1 MRVRG
6 IASGD
11 RAAWS
16 EAMASVMPDRD
27 RGSDTLARF
36 RYQAEVTLP
45 YCVSALLREN
55 DIVAVVPEH
64 LEDIAL
70 KTTTGWRF
78 LQVKSRNP
86 ERGLWTA
93 ADLFAKKGGALRSLY
108 HTYLLTEGEDY
119 SLELV
124 LEGAV
129 KTDNPIGAL
138 RPDQDRS
145 RLVPMAMEKLETTQ
159 ASAEDFLQ
167 RVTLDEHAPHRTVIH
182 ATNGRLLHQH
192 APSLTQPELEALH
205 ESLLEEIEKAM
216 RCERL
221 GERWPR
227 SVAHPEKRSGAFEE
241 RLRAKTLDARRLS
254 GIAEALTSGGRPL
267 LTRFVETGSG
277 PVSPLTQKLTLGGA
291 TPNLIERAR
300 SLQASALH
308 HRLVRA
314 ARNLVVND
322 ALLTDLEERICT
334 YADTAAAK
342 HASSAHPAIEMWD
355 YLLDKFGMHAAD
367 IDPHKLVSADPMLLM
382 GESCILSNECVFGW
396 GETYDA
402 GE

>member
-1 MRVRG
+1 M
-6 IASGD
+6 IQ
-11 RAAWS
+11 
-16 EAMASVMPDRD
+16 DRD
-27 RGSDTLARF
+27 WGSDTLARF

-55 DIVAVVPEH
+55 DIVAVIPEY

-70 KTTTGWRF
+70 ETTTGWRF

-93 ADLFAKKGGALRSLY
+93 AQLLARKGGALRSLY
-108 HTYLLTEGEDY
+108 RTYLETEGEDY

-138 RPDQDRS
+138 RPNQDRS
-145 RLVPMAMEKLETTQ
+145 RLVRMVMEKLGATR
-159 ASAEDFLQ
+159 ASAEDFLR
-167 RVTLDEHAPHRTVIH
+167 RVTLDEHVPHRAVIH

-192 APSLTQPELEALH
+192 APSLTQPQLEALH

-227 SVAHPEKRSGAFEE
+227 SVVHPEKRSEAFEE
-241 RLRAKTLDARRLS
+241 RLRAKTLDAKRLS
-254 GIAEALTSGGRPL
+254 GIAEALTSAGRPL

-277 PVSPLTQKLTLGGA
+277 PVSALTQKLVLGGA

-300 SLQASALH
+300 TLQASALH

-322 ALLTDLEERICT
+322 ALLIDLEERIRT

-342 HASSAHPAIEMWD
+342 HASSGHPAIEMWD
-355 YLLDKFGMHAAD
+355 YLLDRFGMHAAN
-367 IDPHKLVSADPMLLM
+367 IDPHKLVGADPMLLM

-396 GETYDA
+396 GETNDA